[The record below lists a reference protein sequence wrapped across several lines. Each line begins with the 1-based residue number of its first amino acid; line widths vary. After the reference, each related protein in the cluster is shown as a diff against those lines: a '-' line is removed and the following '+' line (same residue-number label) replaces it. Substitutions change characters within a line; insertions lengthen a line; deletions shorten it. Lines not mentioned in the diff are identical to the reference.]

1 MRIKREKRGNR
12 YYIVARDEKG
22 RFITYVKWSSK
33 KDKLEQLK
41 RELYERIERKLRER
55 EEDWKEIKRKG
66 ERYVLNSTIGGGK
79 KKSLVFGI
87 TTFIEDRKI
96 TEAHKQFAGEIHQ
109 VMVDYIENL
118 NVRLT
123 DHYNAIE
130 YVEDYER
137 WLTSE
142 LEDIVNMRLKAY
154 IEFDLNKWEVANI
167 KASDYLRGQ
176 LMEVI
181 ERWMGS
187 L

>member
-1 MRIKREKRGNR
+1 MRIKREKRGNK

-41 RELYERIERKLRER
+41 RELYERIERKL
-55 EEDWKEIKRKG
+55 KKG
-66 ERYVLNSTIGGGK
+66 ERYVLNSTMSGSK
-79 KKSLVFGI
+79 KGSLKESLVFGV

-96 TEAHKQFAGEIHQ
+96 TEAHKQFAKDIHQ
-109 VMVDYIENL
+109 VMVDYTENL
-118 NVRLT
+118 NVSLT
-123 DHYNAIE
+123 DHYDAIE
-130 YVEDYER
+130 YVEDYKR

-142 LEDIVNMRLKAY
+142 LEDIYGMRLKAY

-167 KASDYLRGQ
+167 KASDYLRRQ

-181 ERWMGS
+181 ERWKGR